1 VAFSKDGRLLAS
13 GSADKTARIWNVES
27 GEMIKIIQ
35 PESPITLKLQ
45 ARILNLKR
53 KMPVTSVAFSPDGK
67 SLAIGTGR
75 VISLLD
81 VLTGNTLRVFEGHE
95 QSVSGVAFLPEGD
108 SLASS
113 SLDGTIRLWSPL

>member
-1 VAFSKDGRLLAS
+1 MAFSKDGRLLAS